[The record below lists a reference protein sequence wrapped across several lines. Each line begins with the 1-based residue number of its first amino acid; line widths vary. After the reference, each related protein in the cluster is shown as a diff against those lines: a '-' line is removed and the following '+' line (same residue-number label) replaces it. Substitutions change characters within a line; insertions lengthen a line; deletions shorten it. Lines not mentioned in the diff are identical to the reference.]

1 MTFRLPILLGL
12 SAGLPLSATIACA
25 QRPIPSLTPA
35 EEAHLLQVLPSRA
48 ATQPARPRRLLV
60 YNFTRGVYHDEA
72 IAWATRALELM
83 GEKTGAFTTTTSADA
98 SVFTPERLREFDAVV
113 MNNTMLNV
121 FGPPEVEEARLRA
134 LVDFVKGG
142 KGLAA
147 IHSASVWEKDP
158 ANPTEGEF
166 RRLIGGRFR
175 NHPWES
181 EAVSI
186 LVETPGHALNTAW
199 GGKAA
204 LPLPWREEIFQF
216 DSTFSR
222 QGVRVLASL
231 DLGETPDK
239 GQRPDKDYPLAWIR
253 RPGQGRSFYTA
264 FGHNKSAFGNAAFL
278 RFLLDGVQFALGDL
292 RADTTPVPQPKLD
305 LEKGF
310 VSIFNGR
317 DLTGWRGDTNYWSV
331 RDGCITGVTPQ
342 GGIKEN
348 NFLIWTNGEPAE
360 FDLKC
365 LYKLQ
370 DGNSGIYFH
379 AKERP
384 PGSKAEALVGVQADM
399 SADHVWTGVV
409 MEYLLREKLAERGR
423 KVLYTDKSE
432 RKDAGSVG
440 DPKELLKFVHDSD
453 WNDYHVIVRSN
464 LIVLRIN
471 DVVMSE
477 VRDHDPR
484 RALSGLLAVQVHTG
498 PPMKVQFRDFRLRQF
513 PLRTLEPTHP

>member
-1 MTFRLPILLGL
+1 MRSRI
-12 SAGLPLSATIACA
+12 PLSLLLPACLALPTAITFA
-25 QRPIPSLTPA
+25 QRPLPTLTDA
-35 EEAHLLQVLPSRA
+35 DVAHLQRTLPSK
-48 ATQPARPRRLLV
+48 ATAKPAQPRRLLI

-83 GEKTGAFTTTTSADA
+83 GEKTGAFITTASVDA

-121 FGPPEVEEARLRA
+121 FGPPEVEEARMRA
-134 LVDFVKGG
+134 LVDFVRGG
-142 KGLAA
+142 KGLIG
-147 IHSASVWEKDP
+147 IHSASVWENDP
-158 ANPTEGEF
+158 ANPTETEF
-166 RRLIGGRFR
+166 RQLIGGRFR

-181 EAVSI
+181 EPASI
-186 LVETPGHALNTAW
+186 RIEDPAHPLNAAW
-199 GGKAA
+199 AGKAA
-204 LPLPWREEIFQF
+204 LPLPWQDELFQF
-216 DSTFSR
+216 DPPYSR
-222 QGVRVLASL
+222 SKVRVLASL
-231 DLGETPDK
+231 DLSETTDK
-239 GQRPDKDYPLAWIR
+239 GQRPDKDYPLAWIQAC
-253 RPGQGRSFYTA
+253 GKGRSFYSA
-264 FGHNKSAFGNAAFL
+264 LGHNRNAFRDPVFL
-278 RFLLDGVQFALGDL
+278 RFLQDGVQFALGDL
-292 RADTTPVPQPKLD
+292 PADTTPVPQPGTD

-310 VSIFNGR
+310 VPIFNGQ

-331 RDGCITGVTPQ
+331 QDGCITGITPQ

-348 NFLIWTNGEPAE
+348 NFLIWTNREPAE

-365 LYKLQ
+365 SYKLQ
-370 DGNSGIYFH
+370 GGNSGIYFH
-379 AKERP
+379 AKERA

-423 KVLYTDKSE
+423 KVLYTDKGE

-440 DPKELLKFVHDSD
+440 DPKELLKVVRDND

-477 VRDHDPR
+477 VRDHEPR

-498 PPMKVQFRDFRLRQF
+498 PPMKVQFKNLRIREF
-513 PLRTLEPTHP
+513 KP